1 MNERLAAKV
10 KATNNAHR
18 YAMELHNKLA
28 PIFADLV
35 GHKLTKQDGSL
46 MAKFEK
52 LLPEFPCTSALHV
65 YRGRSDYSLY
75 WMVKTCEVVNG
86 TATYYEIGCY
96 VGELRDGVLTKI
108 CNRPELRTDYT
119 VEEVEANRKAYEEA
133 AKVADEAKG
142 KLYPFG
148 EYDR

>member
-1 MNERLAAKV
+1 MNERLEAKV

-18 YAMELHNKLA
+18 YAMELYDKLA
-28 PIFADLV
+28 PLFADMV
-35 GHKLTKQDGSL
+35 GHKVTKQDGSL
-46 MAKFEK
+46 MAKFAK
-52 LLPEFPCTSALHV
+52 LLPEFPCTPQLHV
-65 YRGRSDYSLY
+65 YKYGSDYSLM
-75 WMVKTCEVVNG
+75 WMVKACEVVNG
-86 TATYYEIGCY
+86 QATYYEIGCY

-119 VEEVEANRKAYEEA
+119 VAEVLANRKAYEEA
-133 AKVADEAKG
+133 AKVAEEAKG